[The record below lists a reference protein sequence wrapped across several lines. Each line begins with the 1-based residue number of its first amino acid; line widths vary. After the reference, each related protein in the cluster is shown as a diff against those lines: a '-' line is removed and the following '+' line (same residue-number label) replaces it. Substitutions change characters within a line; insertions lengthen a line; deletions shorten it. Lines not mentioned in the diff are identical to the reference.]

1 MVKARMIVSM
11 FMAII
16 YSQQRAEALY
26 RPTMFKVKSYLVAV
40 MLVMTQSN
48 NSLKKLIIWSVLCLI
63 AQYVSDK
70 KGKIL
75 LCILL

>member
-16 YSQQRAEALY
+16 FSQQRAEALY
-26 RPTMFKVKSYLVAV
+26 RPTMFKVKCYLVAV

-48 NSLKKLIIWSVLCLI
+48 NSLNTLSIWSVLCLI

>member
-16 YSQQRAEALY
+16 FSQQRAEALY
-26 RPTMFKVKSYLVAV
+26 RPTMFKVKCYLVAV

-48 NSLKKLIIWSVLCLI
+48 NSLKPLTICVVLCLI

-70 KGKIL
+70 NGKIL